1 MTQEATGIEEEIQM
15 EEIAAAEND
24 LLATT
29 SKNNTEANNT
39 AASDTTNDS
48 AVTYYNSPEE
58 LLALVSERL
67 IVQRTP
73 KEEERLD
80 PLERAFRYLV
90 PIPKHYYWDVVK
102 KIDTTDDA
110 DTTAL
115 RTIIPRY
122 IKVWHHTVAGG
133 AAAGDWTHRKI
144 ALPIAGM
151 LGLTGSRF
159 YFVTDQMTEQDMAR
173 SQRIVSE
180 RRERDKERN
189 ESSIRRQKQE
199 GDEEQTEGV

>member
-1 MTQEATGIEEEIQM
+1 MTQEATGIEEDIQM
-15 EEIAAAEND
+15 EEIAAAKND

-29 SKNNTEANNT
+29 NENTEANNT

-48 AVTYYNSPEE
+48 VTYNSPEE

-73 KEEERLD
+73 KEEEWLD

-90 PIPKHYYWDVVK
+90 PIPQRYYWDVVK
-102 KIDTTDDA
+102 KKDTTDDA

-159 YFVTDQMTEQDMAR
+159 YFVTDQMAEQDMAQ

-180 RRERDKERN
+180 RRERDKARN